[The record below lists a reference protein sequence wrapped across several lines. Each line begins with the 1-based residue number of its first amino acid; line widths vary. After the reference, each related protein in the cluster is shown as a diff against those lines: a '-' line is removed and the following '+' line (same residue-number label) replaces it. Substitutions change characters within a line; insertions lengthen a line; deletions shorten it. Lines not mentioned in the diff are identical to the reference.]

1 MTLRESQGVLEKFF
15 GILLMLF
22 FTKNYAKIYTEERQ
36 VQILCRIFNI
46 SDLRNYAESSTA
58 YGTNYLHPEIIRG
71 LMFLSFFKALPKS
84 LLNF

>member
-1 MTLRESQGVLEKFF
+1 MENFF
-15 GILLMLF
+15 GVLLMLF

-71 LMFLSFFKALPKS
+71 LMFLRFFQCIAEKLIK
-84 LLNF
+84 LLKGDYL